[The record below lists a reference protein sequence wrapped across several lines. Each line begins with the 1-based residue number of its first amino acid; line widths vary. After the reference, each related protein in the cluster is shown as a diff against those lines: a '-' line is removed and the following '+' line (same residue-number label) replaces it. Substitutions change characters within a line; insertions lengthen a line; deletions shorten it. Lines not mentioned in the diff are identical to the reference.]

1 MSGRERICLLIA
13 VALSVA
19 HTFVYAQE
27 SVLSLQRMGAGVPA
41 GWRVEASAS
50 DWSAEP
56 SPGPLGVGAA
66 RIQFHDSG
74 YVEIKSPGQFMKPD
88 VLYALALYMRSE
100 PAVAKVEVS
109 LRDND
114 REEVSFLKE
123 TVTVT
128 ETWQRM
134 TCHCVLPK
142 SLKGRYWLDFRMEGE
157 DCQLWVDGLWLGEV
171 AQPPDKEWQPKMYP
185 AAVVL
190 EPQARWGVVVGEQ
203 TMRVNA
209 KVVGVT
215 QPGCQLRLHAVHTN
229 GQDAELPLV
238 DLSSGGIWQG
248 SFDIKGDVSRPF
260 GMLRVEGEVV
270 DADGTILS
278 PKSETLLAHVLPPI
292 PGPLP
297 ESPFGVHVSLREPDL
312 TVVSKLGYK
321 WCRLHDADASTKWGV
336 AEPAPGKWL
345 WFDDKIALAQKHGLS
360 VLGMLDGAPA
370 WESGDMDKGY
380 WSIYHAPKDIE
391 KWRNYVR
398 TVVRHYQGVINEW
411 EVWNEPWDLYRF
423 FQAGSPPLYSKL
435 LKTAYEEAKLT
446 NPACTVAG
454 LDTYP
459 PFWEASVLSFGAYP
473 YYDTATWHRY
483 DPNLQGRPRDAIACV
498 TDRINAEQAKYG
510 SPRPLFCS
518 EGGIDVTLFHGS
530 FFSFADP
537 VIAGDWSRGAD
548 AYARMYLGII
558 ASGNKRFIS
567 YSMHTH
573 PRHGT
578 STHMMV
584 EPNFLMRP
592 MHAALSA
599 LAYFTDGAT
608 YTQRLAP
615 AHDVTALIFQ
625 HKKDHLFPHEPGM
638 VAVLFAN
645 GEDPE
650 DLPRPIPA
658 SIRCFDRFG
667 NPIFRVTQA
676 TRGPVYLMADKAHAI
691 TLTDALKP
699 LEECLPEE
707 SSIDGLIAE
716 TGSALAKNSPPLW
729 TLFSSQTA
737 VLILPKKEGI
747 AVIPRQELKPESRGL
762 TSVSWPANFQI
773 SHKVIQPAGCFTMG
787 AFDLSGDREA
797 WRAVF
802 SAVQDG
808 PGDSWR
814 YTCLALIPQGDES
827 DPVEMLGVDSVLR
840 VWEQC
845 FVEAETDK
853 LYATFRPAPCAV
865 AAATRNGEYFTF
877 DRFEYLV
884 AMLNTAVLW
893 GPAAR
898 SSITMEEYA
907 VRPGIAAVR
916 GTWKLSSLA
925 FGIGNYPFI
934 ASLVQE
940 GEGWKLA
947 ALCIGPEPD

>member
-1 MSGRERICLLIA
+1 MAGRERICVLIA
-13 VALSVA
+13 VMAGIVPA
-19 HTFVYAQE
+19 FTYAQE
-27 SVLSLQRMGAGVPA
+27 SVLSLQRMGAGIPA
-41 GWRVEASAS
+41 GWRVEAHAS
-50 DWSAEP
+50 DWSAE
-56 SPGPLGVGAA
+56 SASGPLGAGSA

-74 YVEIKSPGQFMKPD
+74 YIEIKSPGQLMKPD

-100 PAVAKVEVS
+100 PAGAKVKMS

-114 REEVSFLKE
+114 GEEAVFWGE
-123 TVTVT
+123 TFTAPAS
-128 ETWQRM
+128 WQRM
-134 TCHCVLPK
+134 TCHGVLPK
-142 SLKGRYWLDFRMEGE
+142 SIKGRYWLDLRVEGK

-171 AQPPDKEWQPKMYP
+171 NQPPDKDWQPKIHP
-185 AAVVL
+185 ASVVL
-190 EPQARWGVVVGEQ
+190 EPQARWGVVAGEE
-203 TMRVNA
+203 TMRVNV
-209 KVVGVT
+209 KVAGAM
-215 QPGCQLRLHAVHTN
+215 PSGCQLRLHAVHTN
-229 GQDAELPLV
+229 GQDAALPLV
-238 DLSSGGIWQG
+238 DLPSGGIWQG
-248 SFDIKGDVSRPF
+248 SFDIQGDVSRPF
-260 GMLRVEGEVV
+260 GMVRVEGEVV
-270 DADGTILS
+270 DADGTVLS
-278 PKSETLLAHVLPPI
+278 PKGETLLAHVLPPI

-321 WCRLHDADASTKWGV
+321 WCRIHDADASTKWGV
-336 AEPAPGKWL
+336 AEPEPGKWL
-345 WFDDKIALAQKHGLS
+345 WFDDKIALAKKHGVS

-370 WESGDMDKGY
+370 WESGDTDSGY
-380 WSIYHAPKDIE
+380 WSIYRAPKDIE
-391 KWRNYVR
+391 KWKQYVR
-398 TVVRHYQGVINEW
+398 TMVRHYRDVINEW
-411 EVWNEPWDLYRF
+411 EVWNEPWDLNRF

-459 PFWEASVLSFGAYP
+459 PVWEASVLSFGAYP

-483 DPNLQGRPRDAIACV
+483 DPNLQGRPGDAIARV
-498 TDRINAEQAKYG
+498 TDRINAEQEKYG
-510 SPRPLFCS
+510 PPRPLFCS

-537 VIAGDWSRGAD
+537 VIVGDWSRGAD
-548 AYARMYLGII
+548 AYARMYLSVI
-558 ASGNKRFIS
+558 ASGNTRFIS

-573 PRHGT
+573 PRHGV
-578 STHMMV
+578 SSHMMV

-592 MHAALSA
+592 MHVALSA
-599 LAYFTDGAT
+599 LAHFIDGAA
-608 YTQRLAP
+608 YIQRLAP

-625 HKKDHLFPHEPGM
+625 HAKGHLFPRDPGI

-676 TRGPVYLMADKAHAI
+676 TRGPVYLMADMPHAAA
-691 TLTDALKP
+691 LTDTLKP
-699 LEECLPEE
+699 MEEHPPGDP
-707 SSIDGLIAE
+707 SIEGLMAV
-716 TGSALAKNSPPLW
+716 TGSALAKNTPPLW

-737 VLILPKKEGI
+737 ALIFRKEGEVK
-747 AVIPRQELKPESRGL
+747 VIPRQELKPKYRVL
-762 TSVSWPANFQI
+762 TSVSRPDI
-773 SHKVIQPAGCFTMG
+773 SHVSHKAIQPAGCFTMG
-787 AFDLSGDREA
+787 AFDLSMGREA

-802 SAVQDG
+802 CAVQDG

-814 YTCLALIPQGDES
+814 YTCLTLIPKGAES

-840 VWEQC
+840 VWEHC

-853 LYATFRPAPCAV
+853 LYATFRSSPCAV
-865 AAATRNGEYFTF
+865 AAATKNGEYFTF

-898 SSITMEEYA
+898 SSITMDEYMA
-907 VRPGIAAVR
+907 GSGIAAVR

-925 FGIGNYPFI
+925 FGIGNYPFTATLI
-934 ASLVQE
+934 QDDRR
-940 GEGWKLA
+940 WKLA
-947 ALCIGPEPD
+947 ALCIGPEPG